1 MCLLNFILTL
11 DAEFRY
17 WRSYSEEQENEA
29 LSKKRTRGVNN
40 KWKKERKHRD
50 AINVNNVATRV
61 DAAKI
66 LREYEQII
74 KNKKAT

>member
-29 LSKKRTRGVNN
+29 WRKKKLEELITNG
-40 KWKKERKHRD
+40 KKNENTEMQE
-50 AINVNNVATRV
+50 NVNNVATRE

-66 LREYEQII
+66 VQEYEQII

>member
-1 MCLLNFILTL
+1 M
-11 DAEFRY
+11 
-17 WRSYSEEQENEA
+17 QE
-29 LSKKRTRGVNN
+29 
-40 KWKKERKHRD
+40 
-50 AINVNNVATRV
+50 NVNNVATRV

>member
-1 MCLLNFILTL
+1 MQNL
-11 DAEFRY
+11 DI
-17 WRSYSEEQENEA
+17 EEAIQKNRKMKLE
-29 LSKKRTRGVNN
+29 V
-40 KWKKERKHRD
+40 KKELEELITNGEKNENTEMQE
-50 AINVNNVATRV
+50 NVNNVATRV